1 VVVLVVT
8 LVDLVQKVV
17 KQVDLVVEEAVEL
30 FLVDVVQQETLPLQV
45 HLKVVQVE
53 NHLMD
58 LLLLVEVGVVVQV
71 LLEETQQM
79 LKVEMVELAQRMI

>member
-1 VVVLVVT
+1 VVSVVT
-8 LVDLVQKVV
+8 LVDLVQKLV
-17 KQVDLVVEEAVEL
+17 KQEDLVVEEVVEL
-30 FLVDVVQQETLPLQV
+30 FLVEMVQQEILPLQV
-45 HLKVVQVE
+45 HLKVMQVE

-58 LLLLVEVGVVVQV
+58 HLLLVEVEVVVQV

>member
-1 VVVLVVT
+1 MEV
-8 LVDLVQKVV
+8 VQKLV
-17 KQVDLVVEEAVEL
+17 KQEDLVVEEVVEL
-30 FLVDVVQQETLPLQV
+30 FLVEMVQQEILPLQV
-45 HLKVVQVE
+45 HLKVMQVE

-58 LLLLVEVGVVVQV
+58 HLLLVEVEVVVQV

>member
-1 VVVLVVT
+1 MVVT
-8 LVDLVQKVV
+8 LVDLVQKLV
-17 KQVDLVVEEAVEL
+17 KQEDLVVEEVVEL
-30 FLVDVVQQETLPLQV
+30 FLVEMVQQEILPLQV
-45 HLKVVQVE
+45 HLKVMQVE

-58 LLLLVEVGVVVQV
+58 HLLLVEVEVVVQV